1 MVTMFLS
8 DLRHAARRLIREP
21 RFTLAA
27 VLTLALGVGANVA
40 VFAVVEA
47 VLLRPLGYPEADRLV
62 TLNHRDE
69 RTGITKPFNALGDYV
84 DFAERQKSFDAFGAY
99 GSGEATI
106 FGMGDPFRVSVLV
119 VTAGAFDA
127 LGVRPILGRGIQPDD
142 SRPGAGKVM
151 LLGYGLWKNRFAG
164 DSAVVGR
171 SVKIDDEERLV
182 VGIAPPEFR
191 FPPNAGTE
199 VVAAMTVPVQPPE
212 ERKSG
217 WLFAIGRLAGNRT
230 IEGAGKE
237 VAAISRQ
244 LEREYP
250 QSNQASTYFLMPL
263 RDALVGSTRQAL
275 VLLLAAVAV
284 VLLIACVNVANLL
297 LARSLARRREMAVR
311 MALGAGTR
319 RLVAQ
324 MLTESL
330 VLALVAGVVA
340 IGIAHWG
347 AKGLVALVPDSVEL
361 PVRTGVDLNGA
372 VLAFAFLLT
381 VGTALG
387 FGAIAALTLRLENA
401 LNTLVVAGRAS
412 MSAMARRAM
421 GGLVIAEIALA
432 VVLLIGAGLILRT
445 FAELLAVH
453 PGFRFDR
460 VMTLELA
467 LPADRYAAIE
477 ARQGFYDRAFAS
489 LHAVPGVRE
498 VGAAVVMPLTGN
510 NWTVPFERTDQP
522 VAPGERPPDVG
533 WQLAS
538 GGFFRALEIPLVG
551 GRLFDERDT
560 PASPPVVIVSEA
572 VRRRFFGGE
581 GAVGRTIR
589 LGEETAEIV
598 GVVGDIRRAGLDDE
612 PRADMYFPFERAYGG
627 GITLFIRSEGDP
639 AEALGAMQAAI
650 RGVEPNA
657 AIANPRTLAEVAS
670 ESVRITKLV
679 LWLLATFAATALALA
694 AVGVYGVMS
703 YVVGQRT
710 REIGTRMAL
719 GAVRS
724 DIVRLVM
731 RQGAVIAG
739 IGTAMGLAI
748 GLVAARSLR
757 SILYGVSSAD
767 PLILCG
773 ATAVLVGT
781 TMVACYLPARR
792 AAGVDPARTL
802 AEQ

>member
-1 MVTMFLS
+1 MFLY
-8 DLRHAARRLIREP
+8 DMRHAARRLIREP
-21 RFTLAA
+21 RFTFAA

-47 VLLRPLGYPEADRLV
+47 VLLRPLRYAEADRLV

-69 RTGITKPFNALGDYV
+69 RSGITKPFNALGDFV
-84 DFAERQKSFDAFGAY
+84 DFAERQRSFDAFGAY

-106 FGMGDPFRVSVLV
+106 FGMGDPFRISALVL
-119 VTAGAFDA
+119 TSGAFDA

-151 LLGYGLWKNRFAG
+151 LLGYDLWKTRFAG

-182 VGIAPPEFR
+182 VGIAPPEFQ
-191 FPPNAGTE
+191 FPPSARTE
-199 VVAAMTVPVQPPE
+199 VLASMTVPVQPPE

-230 IEGAGKE
+230 IEEAGAEIGE
-237 VAAISRQ
+237 ISRQ

-263 RDALVGSTRQAL
+263 RDALVGSTKQAL

-311 MALGAGTR
+311 MAIGAGTR
-319 RLVAQ
+319 RLVVQ

-361 PVRTGVDLNGA
+361 PVRAGVDLNGA
-372 VLAFAFLLT
+372 VLGFAFLLT

-387 FGAIAALTLRLENA
+387 FGAIAALTLRLEHA

-412 MSAMARRAM
+412 MGAMARRAM

-453 PGFRFDR
+453 PGFRVDR

-477 ARQGFYDRAFAS
+477 ARQGFYERAFGA
-489 LHAVPGVRE
+489 LHAVPGIRE

-510 NWTVPFERTDQP
+510 NWTVPFERTDRP
-522 VAPGERPPDVG
+522 VPPGERPPDVG

-538 GGFFRALEIPLVG
+538 GGFFRALEIPLVD
-551 GRLFDERDT
+551 GRLFDQRDT
-560 PASPPVVIVSEA
+560 PTSPPVVIVSEA
-572 VRRRFFGGE
+572 VQRRFFGDE
-581 GAVGRTIR
+581 GAVGRTIK
-589 LGEETAEIV
+589 LGEETLEIV

-627 GITLFIRSEGDP
+627 GVTLFIRSEGRPD
-639 AEALGAMQAAI
+639 EALGAMQAAI
-650 RGVEPNA
+650 RDIEPNA
-657 AIANPRTLAEVAS
+657 VVANSRTLAEVAS

-724 DIVRLVM
+724 DILWLVM
-731 RQGAVIAG
+731 RQGAAIAG
-739 IGTAMGLAI
+739 IGTALGLGI
-748 GLVAARSLR
+748 GLVAARALR

-767 PLILCG
+767 PLILIG
-773 ATAVLVGT
+773 ATAVLAGT

-792 AAGVDPARTL
+792 AAAVDPARTL